1 MFKIIG
7 TLFFVAFFS
16 SATATAAEAEAIP
29 PETVKELNVQQYLGK
44 WYEVYSSFY
53 PKATFERDGYCVTAN
68 YSPLTI
74 DGDKVSFAVLNSE
87 K

>member
-1 MFKIIG
+1 MIG
-7 TLFFVAFFS
+7 ALFFLAFFS
-16 SATATAAEAEAIP
+16 AIATATDAIP
-29 PETVKELNVQQYLGK
+29 PETVKELNVLQYLGK
-44 WYEVYSSFY
+44 WYEVFSSFY

>member
-1 MFKIIG
+1 MFKILG

-16 SATATAAEAEAIP
+16 VTATAAEAIP

-53 PKATFERDGYCVTAN
+53 PKATFERDGYCVTAK